1 MSDQT
6 ESPAE
11 RTEPSTGLRGR
22 RVAATVID
30 LLILGPTSL
39 IIMLATGIVES
50 AEAWV
55 MPQPIIRLTL
65 LMVGSYLLLN
75 GYLLVTNGQTLG
87 KRLLGLRIQSA
98 TDGALLPFW
107 KIILRAYAIL
117 LVSALV
123 ALVSVL
129 IAFLLLPVIY
139 LVNLLFAA
147 GKPQRCLHDYLA
159 GSVVVRS
166 AGDPR

>member
-1 MSDQT
+1 MSEQT
-6 ESPAE
+6 ESSVE
-11 RTEPSTGLRGR
+11 QTRPSTGLRGR

-39 IIMLATGIVES
+39 IIMLVTGIVES

-98 TDGALLPFW
+98 TDGDLLPFW
-107 KIILRAYAIL
+107 KIILRAYAIP
-117 LVSALV
+117 LVSG
-123 ALVSVL
+123 L
-129 IAFLLLPVIY
+129 IAFTLLTPVY

-159 GSVVVRS
+159 GSVVVRI
-166 AGDPR
+166 

>member
-1 MSDQT
+1 MSEPT
-6 ESPAE
+6 AAPAE
-11 RTEPSTGLRGR
+11 QTKPSAGLRGR
-22 RVAATVID
+22 RVAATTID

-39 IIMLATGIVES
+39 IIMLVTGIVES

-65 LMVGSYLLLN
+65 LMVGSHLLLN
-75 GYLLVTNGQTLG
+75 GYLLVTSGQTLG

-98 TDGALLPFW
+98 SDGALLPLW

-117 LVSALV
+117 FVSALV

-129 IAFLLLPVIY
+129 IAFLLLPPIY
-139 LVNLLFAA
+139 SVNLLFAA
-147 GKPQRCLHDYLA
+147 FKPQRCLHDYLA
-159 GSVVVRS
+159 GSVVVRI
-166 AGDPR
+166 

>member
-6 ESPAE
+6 GSPAE
-11 RTEPSTGLRGR
+11 QTEPSKGLRSR
-22 RVAATVID
+22 RAAATVID
-30 LLILGPTSL
+30 ILILGPTSL
-39 IIMLATGIVES
+39 IIMLVTGIVES

-98 TDGALLPFW
+98 TDGALLPFRQLL
-107 KIILRAYAIL
+107 LRAYAIL
-117 LVSALV
+117 LVSALIAPV
-123 ALVSVL
+123 SFLAAFALLASAYV
-129 IAFLLLPVIY
+129 
-139 LVNLLFAA
+139 VNLFFAA

-159 GSVVVRS
+159 GSVVVRI
-166 AGDPR
+166 

>member
-6 ESPAE
+6 ASSAE
-11 RTEPSTGLRGR
+11 RTEPSKGSRSR
-22 RVAATVID
+22 RAAATVID

-39 IIMLATGIVES
+39 FIMLATGIVES

-65 LMVGSYLLLN
+65 LLVGSYLLLN

-98 TDGALLPFW
+98 TDGALLPFPQLL
-107 KIILRAYAIL
+107 LRTYALL
-117 LVSALV
+117 LVSALI
-123 ALVSVL
+123 APVSFL
-129 IAFLLLPVIY
+129 IAFALLFSAYV
-139 LVNLLFAA
+139 VNLFFAA

-159 GSVVVRS
+159 GSVVVRI
-166 AGDPR
+166 